1 MAISGIDLTLQSDI
15 ENKEEVWNT
24 LFDRNSSDK
33 EFYRDAK
40 WGSSLAYHYLDVSSS
55 RQNNKLKYRCKLD
68 IDNPIGYYT
77 NRWQEVSANARCR
90 EELIIDP
97 YDKKYTK
104 LISFAQQLRSKHYK
118 VVGCGHVENQA
129 YRRGYDY
136 EIYEKTFMFI
146 KLINSV
152 NDKNYGYLLPAVLT
166 QKCTAVVE
174 QTRAYYPKTASGT
187 INRALDEFIRR
198 KHNPTQKEV
207 VDFLINLIGDRE
219 IYLSEEPS
227 FLAKIYT
234 TIIGERI
241 GERHTLVPHSY
252 ERETTFVNANF
263 IANTDVKSILSNIG
277 YIKY

>member
-1 MAISGIDLTLQSDI
+1 MAVEALYPHSPLKSDI

-24 LFDRNSSDK
+24 LFDRNSSYE
-33 EFYRDAK
+33 EFYKFGGRL
-40 WGSSLAYHYLDVSSS
+40 GFPYLDVYSSN
-55 RQNNKLKYRCKLD
+55 QNDNKLEYRCKLD
-68 IDNPIGYYT
+68 IDNPIGYYP
-77 NRWQEVSANARCR
+77 NRWSYVRVNTQPNA
-90 EELIIDP
+90 ELIIDP
-97 YDKKYTK
+97 YDYTK
-104 LISFAQQLRSKHYK
+104 PTSFAQQLRTKHYK
-118 VVGCGHVENQA
+118 VVGRGHVEDQP

-152 NDKNYGYLLPAVLT
+152 NDKNYAYLLPAVLT
-166 QKCTAVVE
+166 QKCTAIVE

-187 INRALDEFIRR
+187 INMALDEFIRR

-207 VDFLINLIGDRE
+207 IDFLINLIGNRE

-234 TIIGERI
+234 TRIGERI
-241 GERHTLVPHSY
+241 GERYTLVPHSY
-252 ERETTFVNANF
+252 ERETTFVNAKF